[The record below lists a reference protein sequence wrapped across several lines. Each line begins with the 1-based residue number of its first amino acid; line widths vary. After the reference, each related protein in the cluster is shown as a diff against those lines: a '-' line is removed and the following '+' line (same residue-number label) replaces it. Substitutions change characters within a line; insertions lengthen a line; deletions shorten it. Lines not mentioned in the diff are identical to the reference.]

1 MGIKKFTGKTA
12 LVTGG
17 TSGLGRAMAEGFAA
31 DGARV
36 YFAGRSRDAGKAV
49 EDAIAASG
57 GSAKFIRCDVT
68 SAADISAAV
77 KEAEAETGHIDILV
91 NNAGIGSS
99 GSVVSIELSDWQ
111 RVMDVNLN
119 APFLFMRAALPA
131 MQAHGGGSIINVS
144 SLASKVTIP
153 EAAGYCAT
161 KAALLHLS
169 KQVALDFGKDGI
181 RCNVIVPGLFET
193 SINAKDFA
201 ELGAGAGVSARE
213 FMDASYADSPLGK
226 PAVPEQIYGLARFL
240 ASDDS
245 SYVTGAEMIIDGG
258 MSVVDPFVIGMEK
271 AKLRYST

>member
-1 MGIKKFTGKTA
+1 MKSEKFTGKTA
-12 LVTGG
+12 LITGG

-31 DGARV
+31 DGASV
-36 YFAGRSRDAGKAV
+36 YFIGRNRETGREV
-49 EDAIAASG
+49 ESAIAASG
-57 GSAKFIRCDVT
+57 GRAAFIACDVT
-68 SAADISAAV
+68 SPADISAAV
-77 KEAEAETGHIDILV
+77 KAAEAETGHIDILV
-91 NNAGIGSS
+91 NNAGVSSS
-99 GSVVSIELSDWQ
+99 GSVVSIELSEWQ
-111 RVMDVNLN
+111 RVMDINLN

-193 SINAKDFA
+193 GINANDFA

-213 FMDASYADSPLGK
+213 FMNAAYADSPLGK

-240 ASDDS
+240 ASGDS
-245 SYVTGAEMIIDGG
+245 SYVTGAEVIIDGG

-271 AKLRYST
+271 AKLTYAQ